1 MPYEYQ
7 KDVTAVSD
15 ARIAEVYVV
24 RGVDERPK
32 PSRELLAALERLSS
46 VNRTMMKSLV
56 TLGFDAMVRK

>member
-7 KDVTAVSD
+7 KDETAVSD

-32 PSRELLAALERLSS
+32 PMNLVFGRARLSA
-46 VNRTMMKSLV
+46 
-56 TLGFDAMVRK
+56 GWA